1 MKTLLSSILLGALLI
16 GAVACKEPTIDEGI
30 LPFTSP
36 GSPDA
41 DGGNWRTIAL
51 KSASAITVPQP
62 TAITSDAYQKELSD
76 VKNGL
81 LSSTPEQNTAVNYWA
96 AGGVLRWNQI
106 ARQLVAKYNTPP
118 GYDNATGQVVTAAT
132 ANQYAGSPYAA
143 RVYAYLSV
151 AQYDAL
157 VVAWRAKYQYNRAS
171 LEKQGVITRVPVLDV
186 PSYPSEDA
194 AIAEASC
201 QVLAYLFPNEVAFL
215 KAKAAE
221 HKQSRV
227 WAGTNVPSDVKA
239 GEDLA
244 AAVAATVIDRAKT
257 DRFSQSI
264 DATNT
269 WQTKLAAAPYDQK
282 WRSLELPA
290 RSPILPLAGTVKT
303 WFDSTAV
310 FQAVPAAPPATSS
323 AEFQKAL
330 SEVRDIATTRSRDQW
345 RIANYWDNGTNTYS
359 QSGQWNFLVE
369 DLIRQNSQNELR
381 SARTYALMN
390 RAMQDAITVAW
401 NTKYRYFT
409 PRPSQVDA
417 TIKTA
422 TVIPNTPGYVSDQT
436 AVSSAA
442 TTVLAYL
449 FPDESANLT
458 RQAGESVL
466 AELYGGTSFRFDTE
480 AGAKLGG
487 FIGQTAVAGAKADGA
502 K

>member
-1 MKTLLSSILLGALLI
+1 MKTLFSSILLSTLLI
-16 GAVACKEPTIDEGI
+16 WAGGCKEPTIDEGI
-30 LPFTSP
+30 LPFTAP

-41 DGGNWRTIAL
+41 DGGNWRTIVL
-51 KSASAITVPQP
+51 KSVADVTVPQP

-76 VKNGL
+76 IKNGL
-81 LSSTPEQNTAVNYWA
+81 LSANPEQNTAVNYWA

-118 GYDNATGQVVTAAT
+118 GYDNATGQVVTSDAA
-132 ANQYAGSPYAA
+132 NPYAGSPYAA
-143 RVYAYLSV
+143 RVYALLSV

-157 VVAWRAKYQYNRAS
+157 VVAWRAKYQYNRPS
-171 LEKQGVITRVPVLDV
+171 LESQGVITRIPVVDV

-201 QVLAYLFPNEVAFL
+201 QVLAYLFPSEVPFL

-239 GEDLA
+239 GEELA
-244 AAVAATVIDRAKT
+244 AAIAAKVIDRAKT
-257 DRFSQSI
+257 DRFSLSI
-264 DATNT
+264 DATNS
-269 WQTKLAAAPYDQK
+269 WQAKRASAPYDQK

-290 RSPILPLAGTVKT
+290 RSPVLPLAGTVKT
-303 WFDSTAV
+303 WFDSTAI
-310 FQAVPAAPPATSS
+310 FRAIPAAPPATSS
-323 AEFQKAL
+323 ADIQKAL
-330 SEVRDIATTRSRDQW
+330 SEVRDMAATRTRDQW

-359 QSGQWNFLVE
+359 QSGQWNFLAE

-381 SARTYALMN
+381 TARTYALMN
-390 RAMQDAITVAW
+390 RAMQDATTAAW
-401 NTKYRYFT
+401 SIKYTYFT

-417 TIKTA
+417 GIKTA
-422 TVIPNTPGYVSDQT
+422 TVIPNTPGYVSDQA
-436 AVSSAA
+436 AVAAAA

-449 FPDESANLT
+449 FPDESTDLT
-458 RQAGESVL
+458 AKATESAM

-480 AGAKLGG
+480 AGSKLGT